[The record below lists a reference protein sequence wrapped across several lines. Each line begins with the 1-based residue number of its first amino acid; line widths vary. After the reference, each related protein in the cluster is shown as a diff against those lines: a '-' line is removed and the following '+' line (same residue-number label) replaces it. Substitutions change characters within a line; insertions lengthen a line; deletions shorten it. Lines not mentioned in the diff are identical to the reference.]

1 MGCGSWLWWLM
12 VAGCLGGL
20 RFWCGGLWVLFWWL
34 FGWFGLVDV
43 WGSGFLGVGLD
54 WCLAGFDGGGS
65 DLDFWWGFRWLW
77 VVIWRLWVSILSRW
91 VGIGGGGVGWFN
103 FGDWLVVMVLEL
115 WW

>member
-12 VAGCLGGL
+12 VAGCLGGF
-20 RFWCGGLWVLFWWL
+20 RFWCGGLWMLFWWL

-43 WGSGFLGVGLD
+43 WGSGSLGVGLD

-65 DLDFWWGFRWLW
+65 GLDFWWGFRWLW
-77 VVIWRLWVSILSRW
+77 VVIWRQWVSILSRW
-91 VGIGGGGVGWFN
+91 VGIWMGVVGWFN